1 MSTKEATDRLLLREL
16 IDRVA
21 ILGDRKDFKA
31 QVELFTAD
39 AVSETFAGN
48 TPVLKLKGRQE
59 MEEAF
64 AGFLK
69 DYETIYHF
77 NGQQVLHIDGEHA
90 TGTCYCLITLTGN
103 EEGKK
108 IRTTI
113 GAVYQDEYV
122 YENGRWLI
130 SSRIGNFSWQDKVG
144 YTL

>member
-1 MSTKEATDRLLLREL
+1 MSTKEATDRLLLRQL
-16 IDRVA
+16 VDRVA

-31 QVELFTAD
+31 QVQLFTAD

-48 TPVLKLKGRQE
+48 TRILKLKGRQE
-59 MEEAF
+59 MKEAF

-77 NGQQVLHIDGEHA
+77 NGQQVVDIDGEHA

-103 EEGKK
+103 EQGNK

-113 GAVYQDEYV
+113 GAVYRDEYV
-122 YENGRWLI
+122 CENGRWLI
-130 SSRIGNFSWQDKVG
+130 SSRIGNFRWQDKVS
-144 YTL
+144 LAL